1 MARKTVIVGAGLGGL
16 AAAVRL
22 AAAGREVAVF
32 DSRPAVGGKAG
43 ENTLGEEEQTWRF
56 DTGPSLLTLPGVLDE
71 LFAFAGRDR
80 KDYLDLEALDPIT
93 RYWFDD
99 GSRVESSPNRDK
111 FAASLEAAGVAKG
124 EELDTYLDYSRRIW
138 NITHDIFME
147 RSLHE
152 PSDLLRGP
160 ELWKSIFRLGRID
173 ALRSMDA
180 AHRRFFSDGRAQQF
194 FNRYATYNGSNPY
207 AVPAT
212 LNIIPHVEYGI
223 GGFAVKGGIVAIPRA
238 LERLAREL
246 GVEIHLNEKV
256 ERILTEGRPGRRFG
270 RNAARVVGVRTSE
283 DVPADEVVCNADVT
297 TAYRDLLNDT
307 SAPLAKRYRR
317 LEPSSSGLVFFW
329 AMGSDYPEFGL
340 HNILFSSDYT
350 REFGDIFERRR
361 MPDEPTVYIN
371 ITSKV
376 DRSDAPSPG
385 ENWFVLVNAPPDEG
399 QEWHAE
405 ADRTR
410 KAVLSRIEKA
420 LGRDV
425 SGDIRHESILDPP
438 AIAAQTSSHRGSL
451 YGISSNSPG
460 AAFLRHPNR
469 SHRYRGLY
477 FAGGSAHPGGGMP
490 LVMLSGKIA
499 AELVL
504 KNGGRP

>member
-180 AHRRFFSDGRAQQF
+180 AHRRFFPMAGRSSF
-194 FNRYATYNGSNPY
+194 LIGTPLTTGR
-207 AVPAT
+207 
-212 LNIIPHVEYGI
+212 IP
-223 GGFAVKGGIVAIPRA
+223 
-238 LERLAREL
+238 
-246 GVEIHLNEKV
+246 
-256 ERILTEGRPGRRFG
+256 T
-270 RNAARVVGVRTSE
+270 
-283 DVPADEVVCNADVT
+283 
-297 TAYRDLLNDT
+297 
-307 SAPLAKRYRR
+307 
-317 LEPSSSGLVFFW
+317 
-329 AMGSDYPEFGL
+329 
-340 HNILFSSDYT
+340 
-350 REFGDIFERRR
+350 
-361 MPDEPTVYIN
+361 
-371 ITSKV
+371 
-376 DRSDAPSPG
+376 PSP
-385 ENWFVLVNAPPDEG
+385 
-399 QEWHAE
+399 
-405 ADRTR
+405 RR
-410 KAVLSRIEKA
+410 
-420 LGRDV
+420 
-425 SGDIRHESILDPP
+425 
-438 AIAAQTSSHRGSL
+438 
-451 YGISSNSPG
+451 
-460 AAFLRHPNR
+460 
-469 SHRYRGLY
+469 
-477 FAGGSAHPGGGMP
+477 
-490 LVMLSGKIA
+490 
-499 AELVL
+499 
-504 KNGGRP
+504 

>member
-1 MARKTVIVGAGLGGL
+1 
-16 AAAVRL
+16 
-22 AAAGREVAVF
+22 
-32 DSRPAVGGKAG
+32 
-43 ENTLGEEEQTWRF
+43 
-56 DTGPSLLTLPGVLDE
+56 
-71 LFAFAGRDR
+71 
-80 KDYLDLEALDPIT
+80 
-93 RYWFDD
+93 
-99 GSRVESSPNRDK
+99 
-111 FAASLEAAGVAKG
+111 
-124 EELDTYLDYSRRIW
+124 
-138 NITHDIFME
+138 
-147 RSLHE
+147 
-152 PSDLLRGP
+152 
-160 ELWKSIFRLGRID
+160 
-173 ALRSMDA
+173 MDA
-180 AHRRFFSDGRAQQF
+180 AHRRFFSDERAKQF

-256 ERILTEGRPGRRFG
+256 ERILTEGQPGRRFG
-270 RNAARVVGVRTSE
+270 RNAARVIGIRTSGNSPGGKQ
-283 DVPADEVVCNADVT
+283 DFPADEVVCNADVT
-297 TAYRDLLNDT
+297 TAYRHLLDDT
-307 SAPLAKRYRR
+307 TAPLAKRYRR

-340 HNILFSSDYT
+340 HNILFSSDYP

-376 DRSDAPSPG
+376 DRWDAPSPG

-399 QEWHAE
+399 QDWAAE
-405 ADRTR
+405 TSRTR

-425 SGDIRHESILDPP
+425 SGDIRHESVLDPP
-438 AIAAQTSSHRGSL
+438 AIAEQTSSHRGSL
-451 YGISSNSPG
+451 YGISSNSRG

-469 SHRYRGLY
+469 SRRYRGLF

-499 AELVL
+499 ADLVL